1 MKLTCREPLTPGP
14 PAPVGRHG
22 APSRADHRFSRVVDA
37 RAKDADKSA
46 EGLSLSEARADD
58 GALGSR
64 DALASAARFAFSTAH
79 AALHTEDWEKSAHP
93 PAREQMP
100 IASGRA
106 LPAGDQYD
114 VLSERG
120 ADAHLRNAPRANAR
134 DAPGAR
140 PIATPPIRCSRP
152 ADVPGAFVED
162 AHSERH
168 VETTQHPLV
177 AHDVLSLPVEAP
189 SAGDMIATSAGVAPF
204 ALQHLPPSTGGDGA
218 KTASAQ
224 TPPASTM
231 APPDNAASLPG
242 PTHSLRLSISSESV
256 GAATLALKIR
266 GDALDLR
273 LRVAEPAALKAVEN
287 GREDLGERLRAHGY
301 VVERLQFDL
310 APQPATGAASDPSGG
325 GEPARREPE
334 PERSQ
339 ARRSNFREDAQ
350 DGEAPVVRRSGV
362 YL

>member
-1 MKLTCREPLTPGP
+1 MKLTCREPSTHSP

-22 APSRADHRFSRVVDA
+22 APSRADNRFSRVVDA
-37 RAKDADKSA
+37 RAKVADKSA

-58 GALGSR
+58 RALGSS
-64 DALASAARFAFSTAH
+64 DALASAARFAFSATH
-79 AALHTEDWEKSAHP
+79 AALHAEVSNKLEKP
-93 PAREQMP
+93 PTGEPMP
-100 IASGRA
+100 TASGQA
-106 LPAGDQYD
+106 LSAVDQYD
-114 VLSERG
+114 LLSERG
-120 ADAHLRNAPRANAR
+120 ADAPLRNAPRANAR

-140 PIATPPIRCSRP
+140 SIATPPIRSSRP
-152 ADVPGAFVED
+152 ADAPGAFVED

-168 VETTQHPLV
+168 LETAQPPVV
-177 AHDVLSLPVEAP
+177 AHDVLRLPVETQ
-189 SAGDMIATSAGVAPF
+189 SAGDTIATSGRATPL
-204 ALQHLPPSTGGDGA
+204 ALQHPPPSTGGDGA
-218 KTASAQ
+218 KTAPTQ

-242 PTHSLRLSISSESV
+242 PTHSLRLSISSESA

-287 GREDLGERLRAHGY
+287 GREDLGERLRTHGY

-325 GEPARREPE
+325 GERARREPE
-334 PERSQ
+334 PDQSH